1 MTPLFDRV
9 AAQAAR
15 QPDTLALQA
24 DGRALSYRDFAALIN
39 TTARQF
45 QVESLAAGSVVGWLG
60 HNSPEMLAALLACAK
75 LGAIF
80 VPLNWRLA
88 APELAAIAAHA
99 GLSVLKHTPELAALA
114 GRVRA
119 LALVPRDGEPGQ
131 RPADQNAEARA
142 NTRTAPRA
150 ASRAAPRT
158 ALRTAPRTD
167 SAAQPGDVM
176 RVYTSG
182 TSGEPKAAVHTQAGM
197 LANIDM
203 ALAVQGL
210 TANDRVL
217 AVLPLFHVG
226 GLCIQV
232 LPALAVGAAV
242 KLHARF
248 DAAAWLR
255 DVTAWRPSTSLLVP
269 AVMQAVLAHPD
280 WPAADLSGLRFVNS
294 GSQVV
299 PVALIE
305 AFHARGVPVAQVY
318 GSTETGPFSIALGPE
333 EAMKQVGSVGR
344 PAPGVRLRLV
354 DAQGADVVPGSVGEI
369 WLQAPN
375 LMRGYHRLP
384 AGAGFVAGWFATGDL
399 AWADD
404 EGYLTVVGRSKDLII
419 SGGENIYPAE
429 IENLAA
435 TWPGVAEAA
444 VVGLP
449 DARWGEVPVLVLV
462 AQAGVP
468 IDLDGLRAEFE
479 RCLARF
485 KHPRRIVMADSL
497 PRTALGKVQKTVLCQ
512 SLSAA
517 ASPADG
523 ADLVQACIG
532 DAGRGMQQKSLF

>member
-1 MTPLFDRV
+1 MTPLFDRI

-15 QPDTLALQA
+15 QPDAQAL
-24 DGRALSYRDFAALIN
+24 RAGNRTLSYRDFAELIN

-45 QVESLAAGSVVGWLG
+45 QAEGRGAGSVIGWLG
-60 HNSPEMLAALLACAK
+60 HNSPEMLVALLACAK
-75 LGAIF
+75 LGAVW

-88 APELAAIAAHA
+88 APELAVIAAHA
-99 GLSVLKHTPELAALA
+99 GLSALKNTPELAGLA
-114 GRVRA
+114 GQVRA
-119 LALVPRDGEPGQ
+119 LA
-131 RPADQNAEARA
+131 
-142 NTRTAPRA
+142 PRA
-150 ASRAAPRT
+150 AQPGQQPAGGSAEANADAAT
-158 ALRTAPRTD
+158 
-167 SAAQPGDVM
+167 QPGDVM

-210 TANDRVL
+210 TADDRVL

-242 KLHARF
+242 NLHPRF
-248 DAAAWLR
+248 EASAWLQ
-255 DVTAWRPSTSLLVP
+255 DVATWRPTTSLLVP
-269 AVMQAVLAHPD
+269 AVMQSLLAHAD
-280 WPAADLSGLRFVNS
+280 WPAADLSGLRFVNC

-299 PVALIE
+299 PVALIQ
-305 AFHARGVPVAQVY
+305 AFHARHVPVAQVY
-318 GSTETGPFSIALGPE
+318 GSTETGPFSIALRPD
-333 EAMKQVGSVGR
+333 EAIKHVGSVGW

-354 DAQGADVVPGSVGEI
+354 DELGADVPAGTVGEI

-384 AGAGFVAGWFATGDL
+384 ASTGFVAGWFATGDL

-404 EGYLTVVGRSKDLII
+404 QGIVSVVGRSKDMII
-419 SGGENIYPAE
+419 SGGENIHPAE
-429 IENLAA
+429 IENLAT

-462 AQAGVP
+462 AQPGVP
-468 IDLDGLRAEFE
+468 IDLDGLRAEFD

-485 KHPRRIVMADSL
+485 KHPRRIVVADTL
-497 PRTALGKVQKTVLCQ
+497 PRTALGKVQKAVLCR
-512 SLSAA
+512 SLSV
-517 ASPADG
+517 D
-523 ADLVQACIG
+523 VN
-532 DAGRGMQQKSLF
+532 DAVVIRPGTQPVLR

>member
-1 MTPLFDRV
+1 LFDRIAV
-9 AAQAAR
+9 QATC
-15 QPDTLALQA
+15 QPDALALQA
-24 DGRALSYRDFAALIN
+24 GDRALRYRDFAELIGIA
-39 TTARQF
+39 ARQF
-45 QVESLAAGSVVGWLG
+45 QAEGLGAGSVIGWLG

-75 LGAIF
+75 LGAVF

-88 APELAAIAAHA
+88 APELAAIASHA
-99 GLSVLKHTPELAALA
+99 GLSVLKNTPELAGLA
-114 GRVRA
+114 RQVRA
-119 LALVPRDGEPGQ
+119 LVLALVSAQVPSAGPPG
-131 RPADQNAEARA
+131 PAPAGGSAKTRAETRA
-142 NTRTAPRA
+142 ETSAG
-150 ASRAAPRT
+150 AAP
-158 ALRTAPRTD
+158 
-167 SAAQPGDVM
+167 QPGDVM

-182 TSGEPKAAVHTQAGM
+182 TSGEPKGAVHTQAGM

-210 TANDRVL
+210 TADDRVL

-242 KLHARF
+242 NLHARF
-248 DAAAWLR
+248 DASAWLH
-255 DVTAWRPSTSLLVP
+255 DGAAWRPTTSLLVP
-269 AVMQAVLAHPD
+269 AVMQALLAHAD
-280 WPAADLSGLRFVNS
+280 WPAADLSSLRFINS

-299 PVALIE
+299 PLALIE

-318 GSTETGPFSIALGPE
+318 GSTETGPVSIALRPE
-333 EAMKQVGSVGR
+333 QALAHVGSVGR

-354 DAQGADVVPGSVGEI
+354 DVLGADVKGGTVGEI

-384 AGAGFVAGWFATGDL
+384 TGAGWVAGWFATGDL
-399 AWADD
+399 ARSNAD
-404 EGYLTVVGRSKDLII
+404 GFVTVVGRSRDLII
-419 SGGENIYPAE
+419 SGGENIHPAE

-462 AQAGVP
+462 AQPAVL
-468 IDLDGLRAEFE
+468 IDLMGLRAEFD

-485 KHPRRIVMADSL
+485 KHPRRIVVADAL
-497 PRTALGKVQKTVLCQ
+497 PHTALGKVQK
-512 SLSAA
+512 AA
-517 ASPADG
+517 LRRALQALDG
-523 ADLVQACIG
+523 
-532 DAGRGMQQKSLF
+532 

>member
-1 MTPLFDRV
+1 MLTPLFDRF

-15 QPDTLALQA
+15 QPDALALQA
-24 DGRALSYRDFAALIN
+24 DARALSYRDFARLIN
-39 TTARQF
+39 TTASQF
-45 QVESLAAGSVVGWLG
+45 QAEGLGAGTVIGWLG

-75 LGAIF
+75 LGAVF

-88 APELAAIAAHA
+88 APELAAIAVHA
-99 GLSVLKHTPELAALA
+99 CLSVLKNTPELAGLA
-114 GRVRA
+114 GQVRA
-119 LALVPRDGEPGQ
+119 LAPSAAQPGQ
-131 RPADQNAEARA
+131 LPAGVNVQTRAE
-142 NTRTAPRA
+142 TRTEP
-150 ASRAAPRT
+150 STEPS
-158 ALRTAPRTD
+158 TD
-167 SAAQPGDVM
+167 TAAQPGDVM

-210 TANDRVL
+210 TATDRVL

-248 DAAAWLR
+248 DAAVWLR
-255 DVTAWRPSTSLLVP
+255 DVAAWRPTTSLLVP
-269 AVMQAVLAHPD
+269 AVMQSLLAHAD

-299 PVALIE
+299 PVALIK

-318 GSTETGPFSIALGPE
+318 GSTETGPFSIALCPE
-333 EAMKQVGSVGR
+333 EALKQVGSVGR
-344 PAPGVRLRLV
+344 PSPGVRLRLV
-354 DAQGADVVPGSVGEI
+354 DALGADVVPGTVGEI

-399 AWADD
+399 AWAD
-404 EGYLTVVGRSKDLII
+404 EQGNLSVVGRSKDLII
-419 SGGENIYPAE
+419 SGGENIHPTE
-429 IENLAA
+429 IESLAA

-462 AQAGVP
+462 AQAGRM

-485 KHPRRIVMADSL
+485 KHPRRIVVADSL

-517 ASPADG
+517 ASPANDAG
-523 ADLVQACIG
+523 LVQDCIG
-532 DAGRGMQQKSLF
+532 DAGRGLQQKSLS

>member
-1 MTPLFDRV
+1 MLSPLFDRI
-9 AAQAAR
+9 AAQAER
-15 QPDTLALQA
+15 QPEALALQA
-24 DGRALSYRDFAALIN
+24 DDRTLNYRDFAQLIN

-45 QVESLAAGSVVGWLG
+45 QAEGLAAGSVIGWLG

-75 LGAIF
+75 LGAVW

-99 GLSVLKHTPELAALA
+99 DLSVLKHTPELAGLA
-114 GRVRA
+114 GQVRA
-119 LALVPRDGEPGQ
+119 LALAPSARQPGQ
-131 RPADQNAEARA
+131 LPAGGNAETCAEIRA
-142 NTRTAPRA
+142 ETCADAT
-150 ASRAAPRT
+150 
-158 ALRTAPRTD
+158 
-167 SAAQPGDVM
+167 AQPGDVM

-210 TANDRVL
+210 TAADRVL

-232 LPALAVGAAV
+232 LPALVVGAAV
-242 KLHARF
+242 NLHGRF
-248 DAAAWLR
+248 DAAAWLQ
-255 DVTAWRPSTSLLVP
+255 DVATWRPTTSLLVP
-269 AVMQAVLAHPD
+269 AVMQTLLAHAD

-294 GSQVV
+294 GSQRV
-299 PVALIE
+299 PVALIQ

-318 GSTETGPFSIALGPE
+318 GSTETGPFSIALRPD

-354 DAQGADVVPGSVGEI
+354 DALGADAPAGTVGEI

-384 AGAGFVAGWFATGDL
+384 AGGGFVAGWFATGDL
-399 AWADD
+399 AWADAQSQV
-404 EGYLTVVGRSKDLII
+404 TVVGRSKDLII
-419 SGGENIYPAE
+419 SGGENIHPVE

-462 AQAGVP
+462 AQPGQV

-485 KHPRRIVMADSL
+485 KHPSRTVVVDSL
-497 PRTALGKVQKTVLCQ
+497 PRTALGKVQKAALCR

-517 ASPADG
+517 AELAVVAPPG
-523 ADLVQACIG
+523 V
-532 DAGRGMQQKSLF
+532 RPVVR

>member
-1 MTPLFDRV
+1 MTLLFDRI

-15 QPDTLALQA
+15 QPDALALQA
-24 DGRALSYRDFAALIN
+24 GERALSYRDFAQLVD
-39 TTARQF
+39 TTACQL
-45 QVESLAAGSVVGWLG
+45 QGEGLLAGSVVGWLG
-60 HNSPEMLAALLACAK
+60 HNSPEMLAALLACAR

-99 GLSVLKHTPELAALA
+99 GVSALKHTPELAGLA
-114 GRVRA
+114 GQVRA
-119 LALVPRDGEPGQ
+119 LVANAGPPGPPPD
-131 RPADQNAEARA
+131 RGGTDASADAGADAEA
-142 NTRTAPRA
+142 AP
-150 ASRAAPRT
+150 
-158 ALRTAPRTD
+158 
-167 SAAQPGDVM
+167 QPGDVM

-242 KLHARF
+242 NLHARF
-248 DAAAWLR
+248 DATAWLR
-255 DVTAWRPSTSLLVP
+255 DVATWRPTTSLLVP
-269 AVMQAVLAHPD
+269 AVMQSLLAHAD
-280 WPAADLSGLRFVNS
+280 WPAADLSGLRFINS

-299 PVALIE
+299 PVALIA

-318 GSTETGPFSIALGPE
+318 GSTETGPFSIALRPE
-333 EAMKQVGSVGR
+333 EALTQVGSVGR

-354 DAQGADVVPGSVGEI
+354 DALGADVVQGSVGEI

-399 AWADD
+399 AWADAQ
-404 EGYLTVVGRSKDLII
+404 GQVSVVGRSKDLII
-419 SGGENIYPAE
+419 SGGENIHPAE

-462 AQAGVP
+462 AQAGRV
-468 IDLDGLRAEFE
+468 IDLDGLRTHFE
-479 RCLARF
+479 QRLARF
-485 KHPRRIVMADSL
+485 KHPRRMVLADAL
-497 PRTALGKVQKTVLCQ
+497 PRTALGKVQKAALRQ
-512 SLSAA
+512 SLSTAA
-517 ASPADG
+517 DVATVPGRAADG
-523 ADLVQACIG
+523 NAD
-532 DAGRGMQQKSLF
+532 DRRTGRKKSSPGVVD

>member
-1 MTPLFDRV
+1 MSLLFDRI
-9 AAQAAR
+9 ALQAQR
-15 QPDTLALQA
+15 LPDVLALQA
-24 DGRALSYRDFAALIN
+24 TDRFLSFREFLALIDD
-39 TTARQF
+39 TARQF
-45 QVESLAAGSVVGWLG
+45 RAEGLGAGSVIGWLG
-60 HNSPEMLAALLACAK
+60 HNSPEMLASLLACAK
-75 LGAIF
+75 LGAVW

-99 GLSVLKHTPELAALA
+99 GLSVLKNTPELVHLA
-114 GRVRA
+114 GQVRA
-119 LALVPRDGEPGQ
+119 LAPSAVQPGQ
-131 RPADQNAEARA
+131 PPADGHAETHAHTSA
-142 NTRTAPRA
+142 PTSAGTRID
-150 ASRAAPRT
+150 ASADTCADTVP
-158 ALRTAPRTD
+158 
-167 SAAQPGDVM
+167 QPGDLM

-197 LANIDM
+197 VANIDM

-210 TANDRVL
+210 MADDRVL

-242 KLHARF
+242 NLHARF
-248 DAAAWLR
+248 DASAWLH
-255 DVTAWRPSTSLLVP
+255 DVAAWRPTTSLLVP
-269 AVMQAVLAHPD
+269 AVMQAVLAHAD
-280 WPAADLSGLRFVNS
+280 WPAADLSGLRFINS

-318 GSTETGPFSIALGPE
+318 GSTETGPFSIALRPD
-333 EAMKQVGSVGR
+333 EALQHVGSVGQ
-344 PAPGVRLRLV
+344 PAPGAQLRLV
-354 DAQGADVVPGSVGEI
+354 DSIGADVTVGTVGEI

-384 AGAGFVAGWFATGDL
+384 AGTGFVAGWFATGDL
-399 AWADD
+399 AQADD
-404 EGYLTVVGRSKDLII
+404 QGYVSVVGRSKDLII
-419 SGGENIYPAE
+419 SGGENIHPAE

-468 IDLDGLRAEFE
+468 IDLDGLRAEFG

-485 KHPRRIVMADSL
+485 KHPRRIVVADRL
-497 PRTALGKVQKTVLCQ
+497 PRTALGKVQKAVLCRALLVDV
-512 SLSAA
+512 S
-517 ASPADG
+517 G
-523 ADLVQACIG
+523 ADLTQPGAKPVL
-532 DAGRGMQQKSLF
+532 R